1 VLFLELL
8 TNRFLQGFIVSDLT
22 NYSGNSAAEMLFKFG
37 ECRFR
42 IFDRIMKYRRQYQ
55 VFVRNLAFFRKDT
68 GRCDEVVDIGGSV
81 CVLATMVF
89 VFLRSKGNRSE
100 QSDMLV
106 HFTVSPSGYW
116 TGIIPFS
123 TLYQEAP

>member
-1 VLFLELL
+1 
-8 TNRFLQGFIVSDLT
+8 
-22 NYSGNSAAEMLFKFG
+22 
-37 ECRFR
+37 
-42 IFDRIMKYRRQYQ
+42 MKYRRHYQ

-68 GRCDEVVDIGGSV
+68 GSGDKMVDIGGSV

-89 VFLRSKGNRSE
+89 VFLRSKGNRPE

-106 HFTVSPSGYW
+106 QFAVSPSGCW

-123 TLYQEAP
+123 KLYQDVPESLATQDAGEEEAEKRLVNFSISTPQTRARGHCG